1 MKFKGVLTGALSLVI
16 IAGLMAGCGTQQKAA
31 ETTKAPLKIASNATF
46 VPFEFKSEETGDYT
60 GYEIELIRAVGK
72 NMGREVQIQDVAFN
86 GLIPLLQSGEID
98 AAASGMAITKER
110 TEKVLFASPF
120 YETRLVILAK
130 KDSGITSEAD
140 LANHRLACQMG
151 TIASDYLDAV
161 GLPSKQFDHNAD
173 ALMDLKVGGSDA
185 VIAAKP
191 VLDYFAANNGKDDFT
206 VIPIKDTPKQYVAFA
221 LNKDNKQL
229 QKEFNDTLAKMKET
243 GEFQQIYKKWFG
255 HDPEA
260 LPTTTEEALQAK

>member
-1 MKFKGVLTGALSLVI
+1 
-16 IAGLMAGCGTQQKAA
+16 
-31 ETTKAPLKIASNATF
+31 
-46 VPFEFKSEETGDYT
+46 
-60 GYEIELIRAVGK
+60 
-72 NMGREVQIQDVAFN
+72 
-86 GLIPLLQSGEID
+86 
-98 AAASGMAITKER
+98 
-110 TEKVLFASPF
+110 
-120 YETRLVILAK
+120 
-130 KDSGITSEAD
+130 
-140 LANHRLACQMG
+140 
-151 TIASDYLDAV
+151 
-161 GLPSKQFDHNAD
+161 
-173 ALMDLKVGGSDA
+173 MDLKVGGSDA